1 MKSLIKSR
9 PARVVAA
16 AVGLGGL
23 ALLLS
28 ACTITATPTQ
38 IPVGTSTG
46 QAVGPITVR
55 YAKATATSAGGATTS
70 LRVTFS
76 ITGSGTVAPVPSSVV
91 QSTTTGTVDAP
102 ITCFVTTTTTPT
114 TPQLVCPTFGLGTTG
129 GTLTISGVEVN
140 STAASGKLVASVSQL
155 TIGRRRVSAVVANYV
170 TEADSAPTFRSPASA
185 AFTAGRLSGTW
196 VRLGESAVLSL
207 EGAPSWLSISPHA
220 GYLRGTPPAAAAGHT
235 YKFTVLAST
244 DPRTRRPH
252 GDNLATKQ
260 SFTLKVVES

>member
-55 YAKATATSAGGATTS
+55 YAKATATSAGGTQRL

-140 STAASGKLVASVSQL
+140 STAASGKLVASVQKLPGPGS
-155 TIGRRRVSAVVANYV
+155 VSAVVANYV